1 MSWAVYIVQCMDGT
15 LYTGC
20 STDVTRRVWQHNRGK
35 GAKYTRSRLPV
46 RLLKQWPAMTR
57 SKALRLE
64 ARIKKLPRSQKFAT
78 LRSESEILPEVFRPV
93 TRWMGH
99 IRAMSGSTT
108 MGSSTR

>member
-78 LRSESEILPEVFRPV
+78 LRSESEILPEVFRPS
-93 TRWMGH
+93 WPAHSMC
-99 IRAMSGSTT
+99 
-108 MGSSTR
+108 